1 MEFTLDL
8 KQDLKLIL
16 TQEMKLSLNILEMS
30 VNDLEKFIL
39 KEKELNPLIEVDFSN
54 NFNKKSSSDDE
65 VFSPID
71 LAHKEE
77 SLIDY
82 LEEQLGYLSLSKNMK
97 FLCSYIINNLDKR
110 GYLPLSKKEIK
121 DFTKFPLK
129 DIEDALKIVKS
140 FDPVGICAYNLEECL
155 IIQLHKKK
163 INDIVLEN
171 LIKHFLIELSE
182 GKNKEICE
190 KLKISEEKLKEYLKE
205 IRKLNPIPARGFYMG
220 DNTNF
225 IIPEAEI
232 KKSGEKYEVLML
244 EDNLPKIKLKLVKNE
259 ENKNFYNSA
268 INLINFIEKRRET
281 LKKILD
287 LILEKQYEFF
297 SNKNGKLKKFT
308 SKEAAEILNIHQ
320 STVSRA
326 IKNKYILSDKGVLR
340 IKDLFVL
347 NGLKEEICDL
357 IEKLILNENR
367 EKPYT
372 DQDISEHL
380 KNKGFKIA
388 RRTVAKYREELG
400 IKSTSKRRVK
410 GI

>member
-16 TQEMKLSLNILEMS
+16 TQEMKLSLNVLEMS
-30 VNDLEKFIL
+30 INDLEKFIL

-54 NFNKKSSSDDE
+54 KFSKKSSNDDE
-65 VFSPID
+65 DFSPLE

-82 LEEQLGYLSLSKNMK
+82 LEEQLGYLSLSKNLK

-110 GYLPLSKKEIK
+110 GYLSLNKKEIK
-121 DFTKFPLK
+121 NFTGFSLK
-129 DIEDALKIVKS
+129 DIEKALKIVKG
-140 FDPVGICAYNLEECL
+140 FEPVGVCASNLKECL
-155 IIQLHKKK
+155 IIQLHKKN

-171 LIKHFLIELSE
+171 LIKYFLIELSE
-182 GKNKEICE
+182 GKNREICG
-190 KLKISEEKLKEYLKE
+190 KLKISEEKLKEYLIE

-220 DNTNF
+220 DNINF
-225 IIPEAEI
+225 IVPEAEI
-232 KKSGEKYEVLML
+232 KKVGEKYIVSIL
-244 EDNLPKIKLKLVKNE
+244 EENLPKIKVKSIKNE
-259 ENKNFYNSA
+259 ENRNFYNSA

-281 LKKILD
+281 LKNILE
-287 LILEKQYEFF
+287 LILEKQYDFF
-297 SNKNGKLKKFT
+297 SKEDGKLKKFT
-308 SKEAAEILNIHQ
+308 SKEAAEILTLHQ
-320 STVSRA
+320 STISRA
-326 IKNKYILSDKGVLR
+326 IKNKYILSDKGILR

-357 IEKLILNENR
+357 IEEVILNEDR

-372 DQDISEHL
+372 DQYISEYL
-380 KNKGFKIA
+380 ENKGINIA

-400 IKSTSKRRVK
+400 IKSTSKRRIK
-410 GI
+410 EI

>member
-1 MEFTLDL
+1 MEFALDL

-171 LIKHFLIELSE
+171 LIKYFLIELSE
-182 GKNKEICE
+182 GKNRKICE

-232 KKSGEKYEVLML
+232 KKSGEKYEILML

-308 SKEAAEILNIHQ
+308 SKEVAEILNIHQ

-357 IEKLILNENR
+357 IEEIILNENR

-372 DQDISEHL
+372 DQNISEHL

>member
-372 DQDISEHL
+372 DQNISEHL

>member
-16 TQEMKLSLNILEMS
+16 TQEMKLSLNVLEMS
-30 VNDLEKFIL
+30 INDLEKFIL

-54 NFNKKSSSDDE
+54 KFSKKSSNDDE
-65 VFSPID
+65 DFSPLE

-82 LEEQLGYLSLSKNMK
+82 LEEQLGYLSLSKNLK

-110 GYLPLSKKEIK
+110 GYLSLNKKEIK
-121 DFTKFPLK
+121 NFTGFSLK
-129 DIEDALKIVKS
+129 DIEKALKIVKS
-140 FDPVGICAYNLEECL
+140 FEPVGVCASNLEECL
-155 IIQLHKKK
+155 IIQLHKKN

-171 LIKHFLIELSE
+171 LIKYFLIELSE
-182 GKNKEICE
+182 GKNREICG
-190 KLKISEEKLKEYLKE
+190 KLKISEEKLKEYLIE

-220 DNTNF
+220 DNINF
-225 IIPEAEI
+225 IVPEAEI
-232 KKSGEKYEVLML
+232 KKVGEKYIVSIL
-244 EDNLPKIKLKLVKNE
+244 EENLPKIKIKSTKNE
-259 ENKNFYNSA
+259 ENRNFYNSA

-281 LKKILD
+281 LKNILE
-287 LILEKQYEFF
+287 LILEKQYDFF
-297 SNKNGKLKKFT
+297 SKEDGKLKKFT
-308 SKEAAEILNIHQ
+308 SKEAAEILNLHQ
-320 STVSRA
+320 STISRA
-326 IKNKYILSDKGVLR
+326 IKNKYILSDKGILR

-357 IEKLILNENR
+357 IEEVILNEDR

-372 DQDISEHL
+372 DQYISEYL
-380 KNKGFKIA
+380 ENKGINIA

-400 IKSTSKRRVK
+400 IKSTSKRRIK
-410 GI
+410 EI

>member
-182 GKNKEICE
+182 GKNRKICE

-357 IEKLILNENR
+357 IEEIILNENR

-372 DQDISEHL
+372 DQNISEHL
-380 KNKGFKIA
+380 KNEGFKIA

>member
-16 TQEMKLSLNILEMS
+16 TQEMKLSLNVLEMS

-54 NFNKKSSSDDE
+54 KFNKKSSNDDE
-65 VFSPID
+65 DFSPLE

-82 LEEQLGYLSLSKNMK
+82 LEEQLGYLSLSKNLK

-121 DFTKFPLK
+121 NFTGFSLK
-129 DIEDALKIVKS
+129 DTEEALKIVKN
-140 FDPVGICAYNLEECL
+140 FEPIGICASNLEECL
-155 IIQLHKKK
+155 IIQLHKKN
-163 INDIVLEN
+163 INDMILEN
-171 LIKHFLIELSE
+171 LIKYFLIELSE
-182 GKNKEICE
+182 GKNKEICR
-190 KLKISEEKLKEYLKE
+190 KLKISEEKLKEYLDE

-220 DNTNF
+220 DNINF

-232 KKSGEKYEVLML
+232 KKVGEKYIVSIL
-244 EDNLPKIKLKLVKNE
+244 EENLPKIKIKSIKNE
-259 ENKNFYNSA
+259 ENRNFYNSA

-281 LKKILD
+281 LKNILE
-287 LILEKQYEFF
+287 LILEKQYDFF
-297 SNKNGKLKKFT
+297 SKKDGKLKKFT
-308 SKEAAEILNIHQ
+308 SKEAAEILNLHQ
-320 STVSRA
+320 STISRA
-326 IKNKYILSDKGVLR
+326 IKNKYILSDKGILR

-357 IEKLILNENR
+357 IEEVILNEDR

-372 DQDISEHL
+372 DQYISEYL
-380 KNKGFKIA
+380 ENKGISIA

-400 IKSTSKRRVK
+400 IKPTSKRRIK

>member
-16 TQEMKLSLNILEMS
+16 TQEMKLSLNVLEMS
-30 VNDLEKFIL
+30 VNDLEKFLL

-54 NFNKKSSSDDE
+54 NFNKKSSNDNED
-65 VFSPID
+65 FSPLD
-71 LAHKEE
+71 LFHEE
-77 SLIDY
+77 KSLIDY
-82 LEEQLGYLSLSKNMK
+82 LEEQLGYLSLSKDMK

-110 GYLPLSKKEIK
+110 GYLTISKKEIK
-121 DFTKFPLK
+121 NFTKFSLK
-129 DIEDALKIVKS
+129 DIEKALIIVKG
-140 FDPVGICAYNLEECL
+140 FEPVGICASNLEECL
-155 IIQLHKKK
+155 IIQLHKKN

-171 LIKHFLIELSE
+171 LIRYFLIELSE
-182 GKNKEICE
+182 GKNGEICE

-220 DNTNF
+220 DNINF

-232 KKSGEKYEVLML
+232 KKVGEKYIVSIL
-244 EDNLPKIKLKLVKNE
+244 EENLPKIKLKTIKNE
-259 ENKNFYNSA
+259 ENRNFYNSA

-281 LKKILD
+281 LKNILE
-287 LILEKQYEFF
+287 LILEKQYEYF
-297 SNKNGKLKKFT
+297 SKEEGKLKKFT
-308 SKEAAEILNIHQ
+308 SKEAAEILDLHQ

-326 IKNKYILSDKGVLR
+326 IKNKYVLSDKGILR

-357 IEKLILNENR
+357 IEEIILNEDR
-367 EKPYT
+367 ERPFT
-372 DQDISEHL
+372 DQYISEYL
-380 KNKGFKIA
+380 KDKGISVA

-400 IKSTSKRRVK
+400 IKSTSKRRIK
-410 GI
+410 EI

>member
-82 LEEQLGYLSLSKNMK
+82 LEEQLGYLSLSQNMK

-110 GYLPLSKKEIK
+110 GYLPLSKKAIK

-129 DIEDALKIVKS
+129 DIEEALKIIKN
-140 FDPVGICAYNLEECL
+140 FDPVGICAHNLEECL

-190 KLKISEEKLKEYLKE
+190 KLKISEKRLKEYLEE

-220 DNTNF
+220 DNINF

-232 KKSGEKYEVLML
+232 KKVRGKYEVLML
-244 EDNLPKIKLKLVKNE
+244 EDNLPKVKLKSVKNE
-259 ENKNFYNSA
+259 ENKSFYNSA

-287 LILEKQYEFF
+287 LILERQYEFF
-297 SNKNGKLKKFT
+297 SNKNGKLKRFT

-347 NGLKEEICDL
+347 NGLKQEICDL
-357 IEKLILNENR
+357 IEEIILNEDR

-372 DQDISEHL
+372 DQYISNYL
-380 KNKGFKIA
+380 QNKGIDIA

-400 IKSTSKRRVK
+400 IKSTSKRRLK

>member
-82 LEEQLGYLSLSKNMK
+82 LEEQLGYLSLSQNMK

-110 GYLPLSKKEIK
+110 GYLPLSKKVIK

-129 DIEDALKIVKS
+129 DIEEALKIIKN
-140 FDPVGICAYNLEECL
+140 FDPVGICAHNLEECL

-190 KLKISEEKLKEYLKE
+190 KLKISEKRLKEYLEE

-220 DNTNF
+220 DNINF

-232 KKSGEKYEVLML
+232 KKVRGKYEVLML
-244 EDNLPKIKLKLVKNE
+244 EDNLPKVKLKSVKNE
-259 ENKNFYNSA
+259 ENKSFYNSA

-287 LILEKQYEFF
+287 LILERQYEFF
-297 SNKNGKLKKFT
+297 SNKNGKLKRFT

-347 NGLKEEICDL
+347 NGLKQEICDL
-357 IEKLILNENR
+357 IEEIILNEDR

-372 DQDISEHL
+372 DQYISNYL
-380 KNKGFKIA
+380 QNKGIDIA

-400 IKSTSKRRVK
+400 IKSTSKRRLK

>member
-171 LIKHFLIELSE
+171 LIKYFLIELSE
-182 GKNKEICE
+182 GKNRKICE

-357 IEKLILNENR
+357 IEEIILNENR

-372 DQDISEHL
+372 DQNISEHL